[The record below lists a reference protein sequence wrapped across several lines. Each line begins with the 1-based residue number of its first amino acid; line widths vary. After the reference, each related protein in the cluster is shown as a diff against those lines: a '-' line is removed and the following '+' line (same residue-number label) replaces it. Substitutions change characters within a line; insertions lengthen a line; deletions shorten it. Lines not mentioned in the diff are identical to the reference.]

1 MAGTL
6 RRDASSKFGK
16 NNRWGWFPSV
26 SAAWRVSDEFFMKWT
41 KPLLSDAKIRVSYGV
56 TGNDKIS
63 AYEAM
68 TTYTVNGNYNNIGAV
83 VGSSKYG
90 NPNLK
95 WEETKQTNFGLDL
108 SFLDGRIY
116 FTGDYYIKKTH
127 DLLADQKLPYTT
139 GYDNIRVNLAS
150 LENRGLELSVTAV
163 PVQTR
168 AFSWTTTVNW
178 WKNKNKILDLAK
190 DDYVD
195 SSIWLVLKVSKLVC
209 GMDGKIQVYLNM
221 IVVML
226 IRRIGKIA

>member
-1 MAGTL
+1 MFYYSWKSRYILAGTL

-127 DLLADQKLPYTT
+127 DLLADQKLPS
-139 GYDNIRVNLAS
+139 G
-150 LENRGLELSVTAV
+150 
-163 PVQTR
+163 
-168 AFSWTTTVNW
+168 
-178 WKNKNKILDLAK
+178 
-190 DDYVD
+190 
-195 SSIWLVLKVSKLVC
+195 SS
-209 GMDGKIQVYLNM
+209 G
-221 IVVML
+221 
-226 IRRIGKIA
+226 IRRTMRHRMSYPKPHPMLVINCSCDKSTCIQGLIILLILQSQPVAQVTP